1 MKFLREKST
10 FGLLSRKTGRMYLL
24 QFSLKEPW
32 LFPKCDKH
40 FGENRD
46 IVLYG
51 WLFLY
56 FGHTDLVGKG

>member
-1 MKFLREKST
+1 MKLIRRKST
-10 FGLLSRKTGRMYLL
+10 FGLVSCKTGRMYLL

-32 LFPKCDKH
+32 LFPKRDKH

-56 FGHTDLVGKG
+56 FGYTDLMRKG